1 MRNKVTNQNIEA
13 AFFQDLGNSPA
24 TFEAARWA
32 DLYGLLPKHSVVLAD
47 AIRAYIHADLKGPRF
62 FVELPPEAWP
72 SWVKLQ
78 DYRRPVVRL
87 RQALYGHPDSGTM
100 WEQHCDK
107 AVKEVGSRRLRP
119 FFR

>member
-1 MRNKVTNQNIEA
+1 M
-13 AFFQDLGNSPA
+13 
-24 TFEAARWA
+24 
-32 DLYGLLPKHSVVLAD
+32 LAD

-107 AVKEVGSRRLRP
+107 AVKEVGSRRLSANLLFHKGAP
-119 FFR
+119 GVHALFYM